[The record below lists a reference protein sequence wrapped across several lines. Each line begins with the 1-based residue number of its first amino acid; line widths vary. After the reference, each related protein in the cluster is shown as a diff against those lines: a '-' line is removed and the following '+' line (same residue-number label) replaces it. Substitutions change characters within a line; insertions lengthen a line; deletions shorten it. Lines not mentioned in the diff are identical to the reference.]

1 MTEIAT
7 RSPES
12 IGGIAAGSIGRLA
25 VGMVAGHLVL
35 GSSIDHQSQQTKPI
49 VFYRLAPSTHSDHT
63 NLFATVPLALAAPSI
78 ESFYADLLSKQER
91 LGKEFEQVLFANL
104 WNLYAR

>member
-12 IGGIAAGSIGRLA
+12 IGGIAAGSISRLA

-35 GSSIDHQSQQTKPI
+35 GSSLDYQHYQTKPI
-49 VFYRLAPSTHSDHT
+49 VFYRLAPSTHGEHT
-63 NLFATVPLALAAPSI
+63 NLFDTFALALAAPSI
-78 ESFYADLLSKQER
+78 ESFYTDLLAKQER
-91 LGKEFEQVLFANL
+91 LGKEFEHVLFANL